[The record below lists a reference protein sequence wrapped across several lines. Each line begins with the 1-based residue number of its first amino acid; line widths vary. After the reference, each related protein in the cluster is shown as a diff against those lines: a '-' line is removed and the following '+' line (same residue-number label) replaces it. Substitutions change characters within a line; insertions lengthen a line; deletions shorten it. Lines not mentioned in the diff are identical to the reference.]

1 MKFYLNLFVLYYILD
16 VKINKLIL
24 IKYTMIIDFVKLHIA
39 EALSEVANNYGNEEY
54 LNEVVTIN
62 FDQLVEDIFNGLN
75 GYFTRDAWPSVKD
88 VIYTMLLDKKTLDG
102 IVNVI
107 KGMMALHNFDIE
119 RAGGII
125 RY

>member
-1 MKFYLNLFVLYYILD
+1 
-16 VKINKLIL
+16 
-24 IKYTMIIDFVKLHIA
+24 MIIDFVKLHIA
-39 EALSEVANNYGNEEY
+39 EALGEVANNYGNEAY

>member
-1 MKFYLNLFVLYYILD
+1 
-16 VKINKLIL
+16 
-24 IKYTMIIDFVKLHIA
+24 MIVDLVKLHIA
-39 EALSEVANNYGNEEY
+39 EALNGVTENYGNEEY

-75 GYFTRDAWPSVKD
+75 EYFTRDAWPSVKD

>member
-1 MKFYLNLFVLYYILD
+1 
-16 VKINKLIL
+16 
-24 IKYTMIIDFVKLHIA
+24 MIIDFVKLHIA

-75 GYFTRDAWPSVKD
+75 EYFTRDAWPSVKD

-119 RAGGII
+119 KAGGII

>member
-1 MKFYLNLFVLYYILD
+1 
-16 VKINKLIL
+16 
-24 IKYTMIIDFVKLHIA
+24 MIVDLVKLHIA
-39 EALSEVANNYGNEEY
+39 EALNGVTENYGNEEY

-62 FDQLVEDIFNGLN
+62 FYQLVEDIFKGLN

-119 RAGGII
+119 KAGGII

>member
-1 MKFYLNLFVLYYILD
+1 M
-16 VKINKLIL
+16 LI
-24 IKYTMIIDFVKLHIA
+24 FFS
-39 EALSEVANNYGNEEY
+39 EALSEVANNYSNEEY

-119 RAGGII
+119 KVGGII
-125 RY
+125 KY

>member
-1 MKFYLNLFVLYYILD
+1 
-16 VKINKLIL
+16 
-24 IKYTMIIDFVKLHIA
+24 MIIDFVKLHIA

-88 VIYTMLLDKKTLDG
+88 IIYTMLLDKKTLDG

-125 RY
+125 HY

>member
-1 MKFYLNLFVLYYILD
+1 
-16 VKINKLIL
+16 
-24 IKYTMIIDFVKLHIA
+24 MIIDFVKLHIA
-39 EALSEVANNYGNEEY
+39 EALSVVAENYGNEDY
-54 LNEVVTIN
+54 LNEVVKIN
-62 FDQLVEDIFNGLN
+62 FDQLVEDIFKGLN

-88 VIYTMLLDKKTLDG
+88 VIYTMLLNKKTLDG

-119 RAGGII
+119 KAGGII

>member
-1 MKFYLNLFVLYYILD
+1 
-16 VKINKLIL
+16 
-24 IKYTMIIDFVKLHIA
+24 MIIDFVKLHIA

-54 LNEVVTIN
+54 LNEVVTVN

-88 VIYTMLLDKKTLDG
+88 VIYTMLLDKKTLYG

>member
-1 MKFYLNLFVLYYILD
+1 MIVNL
-16 VKINKLIL
+16 
-24 IKYTMIIDFVKLHIA
+24 VKLHIA
-39 EALSEVANNYGNEEY
+39 EALGVVAENYGNEEY

-62 FDQLVEDIFNGLN
+62 FEQLVEDIFNGLN

-88 VIYTMLLDKKTLDG
+88 IIYTMLLDKKTLDG

>member
-1 MKFYLNLFVLYYILD
+1 
-16 VKINKLIL
+16 
-24 IKYTMIIDFVKLHIA
+24 MIVDFVKLHIA

-62 FDQLVEDIFNGLN
+62 FDQLVEDIFKGLN

-107 KGMMALHNFDIE
+107 KGMMVLHNFDIE
-119 RAGGII
+119 KDGGII

>member
-1 MKFYLNLFVLYYILD
+1 
-16 VKINKLIL
+16 
-24 IKYTMIIDFVKLHIA
+24 MIIDFVKLHIA
-39 EALSEVANNYGNEEY
+39 EALSEVANNYGNEDY
-54 LNEVVTIN
+54 LNEVVKIN

-119 RAGGII
+119 KAGGII

>member
-1 MKFYLNLFVLYYILD
+1 
-16 VKINKLIL
+16 
-24 IKYTMIIDFVKLHIA
+24 MIIDFVKLHIA

-107 KGMMALHNFDIE
+107 KGMVALHSFDIE

>member
-1 MKFYLNLFVLYYILD
+1 
-16 VKINKLIL
+16 
-24 IKYTMIIDFVKLHIA
+24 MIVDFVKLHIA

-107 KGMMALHNFDIE
+107 KGMMVLHNFDIE
-119 RAGGII
+119 RSGGIF

>member
-1 MKFYLNLFVLYYILD
+1 
-16 VKINKLIL
+16 
-24 IKYTMIIDFVKLHIA
+24 MIIDFVKLHIA

-54 LNEVVTIN
+54 LNEVVKIN
-62 FDQLVEDIFNGLN
+62 FDQLVEDIFNSMN

-102 IVNVI
+102 IVNAI

-119 RAGGII
+119 KAGGII

>member
-1 MKFYLNLFVLYYILD
+1 
-16 VKINKLIL
+16 
-24 IKYTMIIDFVKLHIA
+24 MIIDFVKLHIA

-54 LNEVVTIN
+54 LNEVVKIN
-62 FDQLVEDIFNGLN
+62 FDQLVEDIFNGMN

-119 RAGGII
+119 KAGGII

>member
-1 MKFYLNLFVLYYILD
+1 
-16 VKINKLIL
+16 
-24 IKYTMIIDFVKLHIA
+24 MIVDLVKLHIA
-39 EALSEVANNYGNEEY
+39 EALNRVTENYGNEEY

-62 FDQLVEDIFNGLN
+62 FDQLVEDIFKGLN

-88 VIYTMLLDKKTLDG
+88 VIYTILLDKNTLDS
-102 IVNVI
+102 IMNVI

-125 RY
+125 HY

>member
-1 MKFYLNLFVLYYILD
+1 MNKNIYI
-16 VKINKLIL
+16 
-24 IKYTMIIDFVKLHIA
+24 FQ
-39 EALSEVANNYGNEEY
+39 
-54 LNEVVTIN
+54 IN
-62 FDQLVEDIFNGLN
+62 FDQLVEDIFKGLN

-119 RAGGII
+119 KAGGII

>member
-1 MKFYLNLFVLYYILD
+1 
-16 VKINKLIL
+16 
-24 IKYTMIIDFVKLHIA
+24 MIVDLVKLHIA
-39 EALSEVANNYGNEEY
+39 EALNGVTENYGNEEF

-102 IVNVI
+102 IMNVI

>member
-1 MKFYLNLFVLYYILD
+1 
-16 VKINKLIL
+16 
-24 IKYTMIIDFVKLHIA
+24 MIIDFVKLHIA

-54 LNEVVTIN
+54 LNEVVKIN
-62 FDQLVEDIFNGLN
+62 FDQLVEDIFKGLN

-119 RAGGII
+119 KASGII

>member
-1 MKFYLNLFVLYYILD
+1 
-16 VKINKLIL
+16 
-24 IKYTMIIDFVKLHIA
+24 MIIDFVKLHIA

-54 LNEVVTIN
+54 LNEVVTVN

-107 KGMMALHNFDIE
+107 KGMMALHSFDIE

>member
-1 MKFYLNLFVLYYILD
+1 
-16 VKINKLIL
+16 
-24 IKYTMIIDFVKLHIA
+24 MIIDFVKLHIA

-75 GYFTRDAWPSVKD
+75 GYFTRDAWPSLKD
-88 VIYTMLLDKKTLDG
+88 VIYTMLLDKKTLNG

>member
-1 MKFYLNLFVLYYILD
+1 
-16 VKINKLIL
+16 
-24 IKYTMIIDFVKLHIA
+24 MIIDFVKLHIA

-62 FDQLVEDIFNGLN
+62 FDKLVEDIFNGLN
-75 GYFTRDAWPSVKD
+75 GYFTRDSWSLVKD
-88 VIYTMLLDKKTLDG
+88 VIYTMLLDEKTLDG

>member
-1 MKFYLNLFVLYYILD
+1 
-16 VKINKLIL
+16 
-24 IKYTMIIDFVKLHIA
+24 MIIDFVKLHIA

-54 LNEVVTIN
+54 LNEVVKIN
-62 FDQLVEDIFNGLN
+62 FDQLVEDIFKGLN

-119 RAGGII
+119 KAGGII

>member
-1 MKFYLNLFVLYYILD
+1 
-16 VKINKLIL
+16 
-24 IKYTMIIDFVKLHIA
+24 MIIDFVKLHIA

-62 FDQLVEDIFNGLN
+62 FDQLVEDIFNSMN

-107 KGMMALHNFDIE
+107 KGMMTLHNFNIE
-119 RAGGII
+119 KAGGII

>member
-1 MKFYLNLFVLYYILD
+1 
-16 VKINKLIL
+16 
-24 IKYTMIIDFVKLHIA
+24 MIVDLVKLHIA
-39 EALSEVANNYGNEEY
+39 EALNGVTENYGNEEY

-62 FDQLVEDIFNGLN
+62 FDQLVEDIFKGLN

-88 VIYTMLLDKKTLDG
+88 VIYTMLHDKNTLDG

-107 KGMMALHNFDIE
+107 KGMMVLHNFDIE
-119 RAGGII
+119 RSGGII

>member
-1 MKFYLNLFVLYYILD
+1 
-16 VKINKLIL
+16 
-24 IKYTMIIDFVKLHIA
+24 MIVDLVKLHIV
-39 EALSEVANNYGNEEY
+39 EALSEVANNYVNEEY

-62 FDQLVEDIFNGLN
+62 FDQFVEDIFKGLN

-119 RAGGII
+119 KAGGII

>member
-1 MKFYLNLFVLYYILD
+1 
-16 VKINKLIL
+16 
-24 IKYTMIIDFVKLHIA
+24 MIIDFVKLHIA

-102 IVNVI
+102 IMNVI

-125 RY
+125 KY

>member
-1 MKFYLNLFVLYYILD
+1 
-16 VKINKLIL
+16 
-24 IKYTMIIDFVKLHIA
+24 MIIDFVKLHIA

-62 FDQLVEDIFNGLN
+62 FDQLVEDIFNGIN
-75 GYFTRDAWPSVKD
+75 GYFTRDSWSSVKD
-88 VIYTMLLDKKTLDG
+88 VIYTMLLDKKTLDS

>member
-1 MKFYLNLFVLYYILD
+1 
-16 VKINKLIL
+16 
-24 IKYTMIIDFVKLHIA
+24 MIVDLVKLHIA
-39 EALSEVANNYGNEEY
+39 EALNVVAENYSNEEY
-54 LNEVVTIN
+54 LNEVITIN
-62 FDQLVEDIFNGLN
+62 FDKLVEDIFNGLN

>member
-1 MKFYLNLFVLYYILD
+1 
-16 VKINKLIL
+16 
-24 IKYTMIIDFVKLHIA
+24 MIIDFVKLHIA

-75 GYFTRDAWPSVKD
+75 EYFTRDAWPSVKD

-125 RY
+125 KY

>member
-1 MKFYLNLFVLYYILD
+1 
-16 VKINKLIL
+16 
-24 IKYTMIIDFVKLHIA
+24 MIIDFVKLHIA

-54 LNEVVTIN
+54 LNEVVTVN

-88 VIYTMLLDKKTLDG
+88 VIYTMLLDKKTLNG